1 MADDGVTLEFLAKLV
16 QKSIEEGRQIR
27 KELLELK
34 QLHVS
39 HYEMTRRMDR
49 RINELRDDIEVMV
62 KMELGGAL
70 ANMQTSIESTLGR
83 MENKYDELSVRVSEL
98 ERKT

>member
-16 QKSIEEGRQIR
+16 QRSIEESRQIR

-39 HYEMTRRMDR
+39 HYEMTRRLDR
-49 RINELRDDIEVMV
+49 RMNELRDDVEVMI

-70 ANMQTSIESTLGR
+70 ANMQTAIESSLGR
-83 MENKYDELSVRVSEL
+83 LENKYDDLAGRVGEL
-98 ERKT
+98 ERKL